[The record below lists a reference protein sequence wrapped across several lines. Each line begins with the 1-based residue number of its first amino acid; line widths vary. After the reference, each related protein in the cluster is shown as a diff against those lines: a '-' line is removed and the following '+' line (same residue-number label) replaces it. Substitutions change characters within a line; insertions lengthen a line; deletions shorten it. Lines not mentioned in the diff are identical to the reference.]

1 MNRDSKMRGV
11 LILLC
16 LSVALC
22 SAIDVKKLLN
32 DMTLEQKC
40 GQMTQIAADVIQKAK
55 EPLDPNENPI
65 NETELTFATKVVQ
78 VGSIL
83 NAPYVKAQ
91 TAKTWQ
97 AMQKM
102 IQDMALNNTNLGIP
116 IIYGLDT
123 IHGANYVRE
132 GTLFPQPLS
141 MAASFDLEVAEKV
154 GAIGAMETRATGI
167 PWNFNPVLDMG
178 RQPVWPR

>member
-1 MNRDSKMRGV
+1 MRALFLLF
-11 LILLC
+11 LIC
-16 LSVALC
+16 AC

-32 DMTLEQKC
+32 DMTIEQKC
-40 GQMTQIAADVIQKAK
+40 GQMTQIAADVIQKFQ
-55 EPLDPNENPI
+55 EPSDPNENPI
-65 NETELTFATKVVQ
+65 NETELDFATKVIQ

-91 TAKTWQ
+91 TASTWQ

-102 IQDMALNNTNLGIP
+102 IQDKALNNTNLGIP
-116 IIYGLDT
+116 ILYGLDT

-141 MAASFDLEVAEKV
+141 MAASFDLEVAERI